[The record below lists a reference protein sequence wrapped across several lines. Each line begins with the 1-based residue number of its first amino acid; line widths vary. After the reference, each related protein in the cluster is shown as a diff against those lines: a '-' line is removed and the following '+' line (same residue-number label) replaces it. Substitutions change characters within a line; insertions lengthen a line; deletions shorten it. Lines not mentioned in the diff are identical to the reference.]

1 MAMFESFFEMENTPF
16 GRNVPP
22 EYLYQPEHISEAK
35 GRLRYVAK
43 DQLFAVVTGDP
54 GCGKTTLIRDFAQ
67 ELPKDDYILL
77 YLSDSKL
84 TPAGGIKKSSVSLTR
99 PICWKKRHWRNSGSS

>member
-43 DQLFAVVTGDP
+43 PA
-54 GCGKTTLIRDFAQ
+54 IRDV
-67 ELPKDDYILL
+67 ERRPLSVILRR
-77 YLSDSKL
+77 SFRKMTTSSCTCL
-84 TPAGGIKKSSVSLTR
+84 TPS
-99 PICWKKRHWRNSGSS
+99 